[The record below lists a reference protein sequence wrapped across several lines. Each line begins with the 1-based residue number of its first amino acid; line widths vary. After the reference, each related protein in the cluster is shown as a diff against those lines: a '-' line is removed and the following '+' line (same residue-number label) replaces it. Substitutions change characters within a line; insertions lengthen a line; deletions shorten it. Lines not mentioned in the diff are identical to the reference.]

1 MEITQVKSDS
11 NSSEY
16 LLHRT
21 NPSDT
26 VQYKLWGNQT
36 SVSARIYNIQRLQ
49 YKQDFGER
57 CREKASFSKEQS
69 RAQAIKCVTLFLM
82 SEPTKFKNK
91 TALIK
96 GLKQFANFHKIKV
109 SEKKL
114 AEQYP
119 SIKGLVQ

>member
-1 MEITQVKSDS
+1 MEITQIKDD
-11 NSSEY
+11 EY
-16 LLHRT
+16 LAHFNSGHT
-21 NPSDT
+21 E
-26 VQYKLWGNQT
+26 QYKLYGKQT
-36 SVSARIYNIQRLQ
+36 AVNSRIYNIRRLQ
-49 YKQDFGER
+49 FKQDFGGR
-57 CREKASFSKEQS
+57 CREKAAYSREQS
-69 RAQAIKCVTLFLM
+69 KAQAIKCVTLFLM

-91 TALIK
+91 TALIR